1 MLLALISLCLVIV
14 AICAFNIDV
23 DHAIVYKLPGEGSR
37 RSYFGMS
44 VAIRPRADELLEK
57 DW

>member
-1 MLLALISLCLVIV
+1 MSLFIFFICNFLIISG
-14 AICAFNIDV
+14 FNLDV
-23 DHAIVYKLPGEGSR
+23 DHAIVYKLPGDGNR